1 MLLVVGAVLVLTLV
15 LASFVSGVMTHA
27 ALDSYETTD
36 QLFLERR
43 LSKVV
48 SRWHDDHRGWDRLDA
63 AVTQIGPA
71 LGRRVV
77 ILDEGGDV
85 VADSYR
91 MRPDHETAKHTVPAM
106 KISESTPIS
115 GGGGETIGYLLIP
128 EPPDEQYAPPGF
140 SIIQRSVTRSLLIGG
155 VAAGLVGVLLVGL
168 MANRTLAPVRQLSA
182 TALRFGRGNLSERVP
197 VTGPTERRGLVV
209 AFNTMADDL
218 ERSDSQRRNMTAD
231 VAHELRTP
239 LSNIRG
245 YLEAIKD
252 GVVPAD
258 SATIDTLHQ
267 QSLHLSELVDDL
279 ALLASAEAGAL
290 TLNVQEVEVGPMLK
304 DAVDAFQP
312 RARADG
318 VNLSLDVSDALP
330 AVSIDPIRVR
340 QIIGNLV
347 DNAITHTPSGGTV
360 AVVAEVISGDPDGV
374 RGVNVSVTDT
384 GNGIPP
390 DELGQ
395 IFERF
400 YRVDLSA
407 VAGDRG
413 SGTGTDDCQSTGGC
427 AGRAIDRG
435 KQAGRGQQF
444 HANSVGGRWRT
455 IRPGRADQAVIR
467 TISLWTGDE
476 A

>member
-1 MLLVVGAVLVLTLV
+1 MLLVLGAVLVLTLV

-43 LSKVV
+43 LSQVV

-91 MRPDHETAKHTVPAM
+91 IRPDHETAKHTVPAM

-140 SIIQRSVTRSLLIGG
+140 SIIQKSVTRSLLIGG

-197 VTGPTERRGLVV
+197 VTGPTELRGLVV

-290 TLNVQEVEVGPMLK
+290 TLNVQEVELGPVLK

-318 VNLSLDVSDALP
+318 VNLSLDISDALP
-330 AVSIDPIRVR
+330 VVSIDPIRVR

-360 AVVAEVISGDPDGV
+360 AVVAEVIAGDPDGV
-374 RGVNVSVTDT
+374 RGVSVSVADT

-400 YRVDLSA
+400 YRVDPSRSRATGGAGLGLTIANQLA
-407 VAGDRG
+407 VAL
-413 SGTGTDDCQSTGGC
+413 
-427 AGRAIDRG
+427 
-435 KQAGRGQQF
+435 
-444 HANSVGGRWRT
+444 GGRLTAESRLGEGSSFT
-455 IRPGRADQAVIR
+455 LTLSVDDGEPSGQGGPIRR
-467 TISLWTGDE
+467 
-476 A
+476 

>member
-15 LASFVSGVMTHA
+15 LASLVSGVITHV
-27 ALDSYETTD
+27 ALDSHEATD
-36 QLFLERR
+36 RLFLERR
-43 LSKVV
+43 LSRVA
-48 SRWHDDHRGWDRLDA
+48 SRWHDDHHGWDRLDA

-77 ILDEGGDV
+77 ILDEEGDV

-91 MRPDHETAKHTVPAM
+91 MRPDHDTDKHAVPEM
-106 KISESTPIS
+106 KLSESTPIS

-140 SIIQRSVTRSLLIGG
+140 GIIQRSVTRSLLIGG
-155 VAAGLVGVLLVGL
+155 VAAGLVGALLVGL

-197 VTGPTERRGLVV
+197 VTGPTELRGLVV

-252 GVVPAD
+252 GVLPAD

-290 TLNVQEVEVGPMLK
+290 ALNIQEVELGPVLR

-318 VNLSLDVSDALP
+318 VNLSLDVSDGLP

-360 AVVAEVISGDPDGV
+360 AVVAEVTAGDTDGV
-374 RGVNVSVTDT
+374 RWVSVSVTDT
-384 GNGIPP
+384 GSGIPP

-400 YRVDLSA
+400 YRVDPSRSRATGGAGLGLTIANQLA
-407 VAGDRG
+407 VALGGRLTAESRPGEG
-413 SGTGTDDCQSTGGC
+413 SSFTLTLPVDDGEPS
-427 AGRAIDRG
+427 GRAG
-435 KQAGRGQQF
+435 P
-444 HANSVGGRWRT
+444 
-455 IRPGRADQAVIR
+455 IRR
-467 TISLWTGDE
+467 
-476 A
+476 